1 MVAQLWSK
9 SPKNAQIDDCKNY
22 SEVTILRQL
31 LSDWND
37 SFVDFHIDVAGHIP
51 FQSILSP
58 VNRRTSGRVP
68 EEEPAACRK
77 IRSRSM
83 GTRDSIPTKGL
94 MNDLF
99 HISRLTDQ
107 ILSFSKAL
115 PLQIHPDLGLA
126 AKLHKEDPKKYGDT
140 MHKPEIAIAL
150 SKFELFAGWKPLK
163 DIESLFELNHLGKF
177 VQKTGQFNDET
188 LRQIC
193 KALLGAPPQTIVET
207 TKDLQTIPESQ
218 FGAHSYIPSLLGRLV
233 KQYGEGDNGNLV
245 ATLLMNYL
253 TLGPGDAVF
262 VPADSIHAY
271 LEGDIVECMARSDN
285 VINTGFCPVAER
297 DSVELFGQALSFV
310 PHNAQDALLPR
321 KKSDKGMHGKT
332 EVYAPPISEFNVLCT
347 TLGAGEKETHKSIL
361 GPSLMIVTKGC
372 GHMNIPGNKSV
383 ELKEGWVF
391 FVGQGVALEFATDNG
406 MAVYRAYAE

>member
-1 MVAQLWSK
+1 MAAQLWSK
-9 SPKNAQIDDCKNY
+9 TPNNAQIDDSKHY
-22 SEVTILRQL
+22 SEVTTLRQL
-31 LSDWND
+31 FSGWND
-37 SFVDFHIDVAGHIP
+37 PFADLHIDVDGHIP
-51 FQSILSP
+51 FESILSP

-83 GTRDSIPTKGL
+83 GTRDSVPTKGI
-94 MNDLF
+94 MNDLS
-99 HISRLTDQ
+99 HILRLTDQ

-115 PLQIHPDLGLA
+115 PLQIHPDLSLA
-126 AKLHKEDPKKYGDT
+126 AKLHKEDPNKFGDT

-163 DIESLFELNHLGKF
+163 DIQTLFELNHLGKF
-177 VQKTGQFNDET
+177 VPNPGQFNDET
-188 LRQIC
+188 LRQTC
-193 KALLGAPPQTIVET
+193 KALLSAPPQTVAET
-207 TKDLQTIPESQ
+207 TKDLQAIPESQ
-218 FGAHSYIPSLLGRLV
+218 LGAHSYIPSLLGRLV

-245 ATLLMNYL
+245 AALLMNYL

-285 VINTGFCPVAER
+285 VINTGFCPAAER
-297 DSVELFGQALSFV
+297 DSVELFGQALTFA
-310 PHNAQDALLPR
+310 PHSAQEAFLPR
-321 KKSDKGMHGKT
+321 KKSDKGMNGKT
-332 EVYAPPISEFNVLCT
+332 DVYAPPISEFNVLYT

-372 GHMNIPGNKSV
+372 GYMNIPGDKSV

-391 FVGQGVALEFATDNG
+391 FVGQGVALEFATDKG